1 MKDANELNVEVEKI
15 KSDIQLVRKDI
26 EVIKNNHLY
35 HIESDIRELNKRQ
48 DDRDKKAW
56 WIAVILITQLAISV
70 RILVLGS

>member
-15 KSDIQLVRKDI
+15 KADIQLVRKDI

>member
-1 MKDANELNVEVEKI
+1 MKDANELNVEVERI